1 MMFVSRITSTSYI
14 LISVTYIHLT
24 CLGFLASFPLK
35 KVTHDPQTAFPAVI
49 LPCGSSADVR
59 I

>member
-1 MMFVSRITSTSYI
+1 MFVFRITSTSYI
-14 LISVTYIHLT
+14 LTSVTYIHLT

-35 KVTHDPQTAFPAVI
+35 KVTRDPQTALPAVI